1 MKPIRKAVLPVAGFG
16 TRVLPATKTI
26 PKELLPVVDRPVLQ
40 YVVDEAREAGIEHFI
55 FVTGRQKN
63 AIEDY
68 FDMSY
73 ELEDILQKRNK
84 SDIYSDLVSNRPVE
98 GSMSFIRQQSA
109 KGLGHAVWCARDVV
123 GNEPFAVLLPDVL
136 VKSQKGCLAQ
146 MQDAY
151 RKTGGNIIAVD
162 SVSTEDV
169 SNYGIVKP
177 KNNQNYKCQNLFPI
191 DGMIE
196 KPSPINAPSNLKITG
211 RYILQPEIMDILSTQ
226 EAGVGKEIQ
235 LTDAMLKL
243 MKIQEFNACVYEG
256 QDFDCGNKLGY
267 LQTVLAYA
275 MDHPEIG
282 DAVRDQVRK
291 INRS

>member
-1 MKPIRKAVLPVAGFG
+1 
-16 TRVLPATKTI
+16 
-26 PKELLPVVDRPVLQ
+26 
-40 YVVDEAREAGIEHFI
+40 
-55 FVTGRQKN
+55 
-63 AIEDY
+63 
-68 FDMSY
+68 
-73 ELEDILQKRNK
+73 
-84 SDIYSDLVSNRPVE
+84 
-98 GSMSFIRQQSA
+98 MSFIRQQSA

-211 RYILQPEIMDILSTQ
+211 RYIFCLLYTSPS
-226 EAGVGKEIQ
+226 
-235 LTDAMLKL
+235 
-243 MKIQEFNACVYEG
+243 
-256 QDFDCGNKLGY
+256 
-267 LQTVLAYA
+267 
-275 MDHPEIG
+275 P
-282 DAVRDQVRK
+282 RDQRGS
-291 INRS
+291 RMPSSA